1 MKKLMMSAVRM
12 RSVSGLLAAVA
23 AVGLLSGC
31 ASSARIDQMTATP
44 TELEQVSK
52 TSVNSAL
59 KTNVAVSMVTGG
71 SETNAMW
78 RSKVS
83 SDAFQRALEES
94 LRNATL
100 LNPVFA
106 TAQYQLTADLLDL
119 SQPFMGAN
127 IDVSSSVRY
136 SLVEKKSRKE
146 VYARV
151 IQASHTAK
159 WNDAFAYNDRLTIAN
174 EGAIRNSIKLVIDD
188 LLNLKLQ

>member
-1 MKKLMMSAVRM
+1 MKKLMISVPQM
-12 RSVSGLLAAVA
+12 RSVTSLFVAVA
-23 AVGLLSGC
+23 TVALLSGC
-31 ASSARIDQMTATP
+31 ASSARIDQMTAARTDFD
-44 TELEQVSK
+44 QVSK
-52 TSVNSAL
+52 SPVNSAL

-127 IDVSSSVRY
+127 LDVSSSVRY
-136 SLVEKKSRKE
+136 SLLEQHAQRGLCACCS
-146 VYARV
+146 
-151 IQASHTAK
+151 S
-159 WNDAFAYNDRLTIAN
+159 NAYSQM
-174 EGAIRNSIKLVIDD
+174 E
-188 LLNLKLQ
+188 

>member
-1 MKKLMMSAVRM
+1 MKKLIISAARM
-12 RSVSGLLAAVA
+12 RSVTGLLAAVA
-23 AVGLLSGC
+23 TVALLSGC
-31 ASSARIDQMTATP
+31 ASSARIEQMTAARS
-44 TELEQVSK
+44 EFDQVSK
-52 TSVNSAL
+52 MPVNPDL

-94 LRNATL
+94 LRNAAL

-136 SLVEKKSRKE
+136 SLVEKNSRKE

-151 IQASHTAK
+151 VQATHTAK

-188 LLNLKLQ
+188 LLNLKLR